1 MSRSGAPKSGA
12 TTLEDIAQAAGV
24 SKATVHRVV
33 TGSGPAS
40 TAARKKI
47 AGVVKDL
54 GYKPVRRSG
63 DTGRR
68 RQPVLGVIIRDV
80 ADPFYSYLV
89 KAVIKAAH
97 PWEVLLGYSESNTS
111 HLRRLEQILGT
122 RRIEGILL
130 VGDILD
136 IDLCRQ
142 LADLEDPVVAVC
154 SHLGPWSADEAPS
167 AGADADA
174 EPDGDVHAS
183 PRPERE
189 QFERIRVVKSDS
201 EAGITDLYNLLRIK
215 GHRRIAF
222 VGAPDNKD
230 LDERLKVYQ
239 TLTASENLPAGYV
252 QKVAPSPD
260 GGRVAIRSLFALDE
274 PPTAVMAAVDN
285 IAIGAIQQVWQLGK
299 KVGEDISITGFDDIP
314 AAEYTWPRL
323 TTVAQDVDRI
333 AVEAVKV
340 VRARLNG
347 QDYEPPLLPTRLIEG
362 NSVGSPPPAAP
373 EPAA

>member
-40 TAARKKI
+40 TATRKEITRVAKEM
-47 AGVVKDL
+47 

-63 DTGRR
+63 STGRQ

-111 HLRRLEQILGT
+111 HVRRLEQILGA

-136 IDLCRQ
+136 IELCRQ
-142 LADLEDPVVAVC
+142 LARLEDPVVAVC
-154 SHLGPWSADEAPS
+154 SHMGPWSANEAPS
-167 AGADADA
+167 ADAGAT
-174 EPDGDVHAS
+174 PK
-183 PRPERE
+183 PERE
-189 QFERIRVVKSDS
+189 QFESIRVVKSDS
-201 EAGITDLYNLLRIK
+201 EAGIKDLYNLLRIK

-230 LDERLKVYQ
+230 IDERLQVYR
-239 TLTASENLPAGYV
+239 TLTEQENLPPGYV

-347 QDYEPPLLPTRLIEG
+347 QAYEPPLLPTRLIEG
-362 NSVGSPPPAAP
+362 SSVGSPPAPQAPP
-373 EPAA
+373 EPAD